1 MKFCLMEPTAS
12 ESLVRGIQE
21 WDANKYPAV
30 RPIVKDLYAQ
40 EIDMQYS
47 AALCV

>member
-1 MKFCLMEPTAS
+1 MKFCLIEPTAS
-12 ESLVRGIQE
+12 ESLVPGIQE
-21 WDANKYPAV
+21 LHANKYPAV

-40 EIDMQYS
+40 VIDIPYS